1 MMRINPMMLLEDS
14 HHRRAMLGFGLVFLG
29 LALVGTYQSWNTS
42 LAVLN
47 LCLIS
52 AVMAMGLNLQWGYA
66 GLFNAGVMAFT
77 AVGGVT
83 AVLVSHPPVVEAWS
97 AGGGNLAASVLALIA
112 SFALFRLSGRFFQT
126 GSTGFWLRLAIILIG
141 YFIIR
146 HFFGLAVS
154 AIESVNPAQTGF
166 LGGLGLPILF
176 SWLAGGLS
184 AAALAWFI
192 GRIALGLRSDYL
204 AIATLGISEIV
215 ISILKNEDWLARGVK
230 NVTGLKRP
238 VPYEIDLQESE
249 TFISWVEW
257 LYASRLAQADNA
269 KAMLNDLV
277 ITSSSLFVKCCY
289 SALFIVTVLVILILC
304 NRAAASPWGRMMRAI
319 RDNETAAQAMGKDIV
334 ARHRQVFIL
343 GSAIIGIAGAM
354 LTTLDGQFTPGSY
367 QPLRFTFLIWVMV
380 IIGGSGNNLGAILG
394 GFIIWFVWIE
404 AEPAAGWLM
413 QNIAASLDEDSA
425 LGQHLIDVA
434 PQMRLFVMGIVL
446 LVVMRFSPRGI
457 LPERTANR

>member
-1 MMRINPMMLLEDS
+1 MMRINPMMLLQDS
-14 HHRRAMLGFGLVFLG
+14 HHRRALLGFGLVFLG

-97 AGGGNLAASVLALIA
+97 AGGGNLAASILALIA

-126 GSTGFWLRLAIILIG
+126 GRTGFWLRLAIILIG

-184 AAALAWFI
+184 AAVLAWFI

-215 ISILKNEDWLARGVK
+215 ISILKMK
-230 NVTGLKRP
+230 
-238 VPYEIDLQESE
+238 
-249 TFISWVEW
+249 
-257 LYASRLAQADNA
+257 
-269 KAMLNDLV
+269 
-277 ITSSSLFVKCCY
+277 
-289 SALFIVTVLVILILC
+289 
-304 NRAAASPWGRMMRAI
+304 
-319 RDNETAAQAMGKDIV
+319 
-334 ARHRQVFIL
+334 
-343 GSAIIGIAGAM
+343 IGWREG
-354 LTTLDGQFTPGSY
+354 
-367 QPLRFTFLIWVMV
+367 
-380 IIGGSGNNLGAILG
+380 
-394 GFIIWFVWIE
+394 
-404 AEPAAGWLM
+404 
-413 QNIAASLDEDSA
+413 
-425 LGQHLIDVA
+425 
-434 PQMRLFVMGIVL
+434 
-446 LVVMRFSPRGI
+446 
-457 LPERTANR
+457 